1 MIRRDR
7 RGAVEV
13 VHLAKPPVN
22 AMDLELTQAIDQA
35 FAELANSDARAV
47 VLTGEGRSF
56 SAGVDLL
63 RLVREGAA
71 YAREFVPA
79 MEACFR
85 RVFTFPKP
93 VVAAINGHAI
103 AGGCI
108 LAMASDQ
115 RVFARGTHTI
125 GVPELVVGV
134 PWPVLPLAIVRY
146 ALPDQRGAEL
156 VNSGRTIDP
165 AEALAIGLVEEL
177 AAPEGLLAAALARA
191 EHLAAIPS
199 ESFGMAKHLM
209 RGPTLEQVERAQRE
223 LGAKIAAAWAAPE
236 TAERILA
243 YMERTVGKGGAKS
256 GGKREEQRA

>member
-1 MIRRDR
+1 MIRRER
-7 RGAVEV
+7 LGAIEV
-13 VHLAKPPVN
+13 VRLAKPPVN
-22 AMDLELTQAIDQA
+22 AMDLELTRALDRALVEIEA
-35 FAELANSDARAV
+35 GDARAV

-56 SAGVDLL
+56 SAGVDLV

-85 RVFTFPKP
+85 RLFAFPRP

-146 ALPDQRGAEL
+146 AMPGQRGAEL

-165 AEALAIGLVEEL
+165 SAAHAIGLVEEL
-177 AAPEGLLAAALARA
+177 AAPEGLLSAALARA
-191 EHLAAIPS
+191 EHLASIPS
-199 ESFGMAKHLM
+199 ESFRMAKHLM
-209 RGPTLEQVERAQRE
+209 RAPTLERVDLAQRE
-223 LGAKIAAAWAAPE
+223 LGAAIAAAWAAPA
-236 TAERILA
+236 TAERIRA
-243 YMERTVGKGGAKS
+243 YMERTVGKGKGA
-256 GGKREEQRA
+256 GKRA